1 MEMFESVIHGFEVTL
16 APIKLFTCF
25 LGVLIGTAV
34 GVLPGI
40 GPSGAIA
47 LLLPLTYYMDS
58 VSAIIMLAGIYYGSM
73 YGGSTTSI
81 LFNVPGEAQSVIT
94 CLDGHQMAKHG
105 RAGPA
110 LGITAFGSF
119 IAGTLGIIGLMLI
132 APPLAE
138 FALQFGPA
146 EVFALVVLA
155 FAMVGYLANGP
166 VVKALLMAALGVL
179 LATVGQEPITAVPRF
194 TFGNINLQSGIEIV
208 PLVMGLFGISEV
220 LLVLERRRVQNVEAM
235 SPLPKFWALFPTR
248 EDWRL
253 SLGPIA
259 RGSLIGFLIGLLP
272 GGTGIVASFSS
283 YAVERKVSKHPERFG
298 HGAIEGVAGPEAANN
313 AAAQGAFI
321 PLLTLGIPGNAAM
334 ALTLAALKIH
344 GVIPGPLMIKEHP
357 DVFWG
362 VIASMYLGNVIL
374 LILNLPLI
382 GMWVRLLSVPT
393 PILYPMLILFSIV
406 GSYSV
411 NNNVFDVGAL
421 FFFGF
426 LGYALKRLN
435 FELAPLILGFILG
448 PIMENTAR
456 QALII
461 SGGRFGIFF
470 SSVISMVLMGL
481 ALFVLASASLS
492 NLRRSPRQM
501 LKTGDS

>member
-1 MEMFESVIHGFEVTL
+1 MFESIIHGFGVTL
-16 APIKLFTCF
+16 APAKLFACF
-25 LGVLIGTAV
+25 LGVFIGTAV

-40 GPSGAIA
+40 GPSGSIA
-47 LLLPLTYYMDS
+47 LLLPITYYIDS
-58 VSAIIMLAGIYYGSM
+58 VSAIIMVAGIYYGSM

-81 LFNVPGEAQSVIT
+81 LVNIPGEAQSVIT
-94 CLDGHQMAKHG
+94 CLDGYQMSKQG

-110 LGITAFGSF
+110 LGIAAFGSF
-119 IAGTLGIIGLMLI
+119 IAGTLGVIGLMLI

-138 FALQFGPA
+138 FALRFGPA

-155 FAMVGYLANGP
+155 FAMVGYLATGP
-166 VVKALLMAALGVL
+166 VVKALLMAALGLL
-179 LATVGQEPITAVPRF
+179 LASVGQESITAIPRF
-194 TFGNINLQSGIEIV
+194 TFGNVNLQSGIEMV
-208 PLVMGLFGISEV
+208 PLVMGLFGMSEV
-220 LLVLERRRVQNVEAM
+220 LLVLERTRAQKVQTMA
-235 SPLPKFWALFPTR
+235 PPPRFRDLLPTR
-248 EDWRL
+248 ADWRL
-253 SLGPIA
+253 SLGPIT
-259 RGSLIGFLIGLLP
+259 RGSVIGFLIGLLP
-272 GGTGIVASFSS
+272 GGTGIVASFAS

-298 HGAIEGVAGPEAANN
+298 KGAIEGVAGPESANN

-344 GVIPGPLMIKEHP
+344 GVIPGPLMIKDHP
-357 DVFWG
+357 EVFWG
-362 VIASMYLGNVIL
+362 VVASMYLGNVFL

-382 GMWVRLLSVPT
+382 GMWVRLLSVPIS
-393 PILYPMLILFSIV
+393 ILYPMLILFCIV

-426 LGYALKRLN
+426 LGYALRRLN

-456 QALII
+456 QALIM
-461 SGGRFGIFF
+461 SGGRFDIFF
-470 SSVISMVLMGL
+470 SSVISAVLLGV
-481 ALFVLASASLS
+481 AIFVLASAFVS
-492 NLRRSPRQM
+492 NLRRAARQAG
-501 LKTGDS
+501 L